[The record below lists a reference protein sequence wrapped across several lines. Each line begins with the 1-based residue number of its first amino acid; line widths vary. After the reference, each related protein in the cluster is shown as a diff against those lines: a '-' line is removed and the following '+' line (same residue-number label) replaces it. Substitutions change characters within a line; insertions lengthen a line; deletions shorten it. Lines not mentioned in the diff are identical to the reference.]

1 MASCSSVETVS
12 SKEGY
17 VSIGLI
23 RWGALSAILGGA
35 LLVISDLW
43 GLLTEGLG
51 GNQPF
56 SVTAR
61 SASFAVTS
69 GLSLLAAILILFALV
84 GLNLRQAEEV
94 GILGRLGFVVA
105 FLGTA
110 LTVGLS
116 WVIFFV
122 APSVA
127 MEAPEF
133 LDAEQVAG
141 PLDAGFILTSFVL
154 AVGWALFGVAA
165 LRAGIY
171 PRRVTIAFIIAALI
185 QFLPLPGTALV
196 FGVAVELLGFFALAR
211 GRMSAEE
218 TSRVR

>member
-1 MASCSSVETVS
+1 MSASE
-12 SKEGY
+12 
-17 VSIGLI
+17 LI

-43 GLLTEGLG
+43 GLLMEGLG
-51 GNQPF
+51 GDQPF

-69 GLSLLAAILILFALV
+69 GLSLLATILILFALV
-84 GLNLRQAEEV
+84 GLNLRQAEAV
-94 GILGRLGFVVA
+94 GMLGRLGFMLA

-127 MEAPEF
+127 VEAPEF

-141 PLDAGFILTSFVL
+141 PLDAGFILTSLIL

-171 PRRVTIAFIIAALI
+171 PRWVTIVFIIVALI
-185 QFLPLPGTALV
+185 QILPIPGTALV
-196 FGVAVELLGFFALAR
+196 FGVAVALLGFFALAR

-218 TSRVR
+218 PSRVR

>member
-1 MASCSSVETVS
+1 MSASE
-12 SKEGY
+12 
-17 VSIGLI
+17 LI
-23 RWGALSAILGGA
+23 RWGALSAILGGV

-43 GLLTEGLG
+43 GLLMEGLG
-51 GNQPF
+51 GDQPF

-61 SASFAVTS
+61 SASFAITS

-84 GLNLRQAEEV
+84 GLNLRQSEEV

-141 PLDAGFILTSFVL
+141 PLDAGFILTSLIL

-171 PRRVTIAFIIAALI
+171 PRWVTIVFIIAALI

-196 FGVAVELLGFFALAR
+196 FGVAVALLGFFALAR
-211 GRMSAEE
+211 GSMSVEQP
-218 TSRVR
+218 SRVR

>member
-1 MASCSSVETVS
+1 MSASE
-12 SKEGY
+12 
-17 VSIGLI
+17 LI

-43 GLLTEGLG
+43 GLLMEGLG
-51 GNQPF
+51 GDQPF

-171 PRRVTIAFIIAALI
+171 PRWVTIAFIIAALI

-196 FGVAVELLGFFALAR
+196 FGVAVALLGFFALAR

-218 TSRVR
+218 PSRVR

>member
-1 MASCSSVETVS
+1 MSASE
-12 SKEGY
+12 
-17 VSIGLI
+17 LI

-43 GLLTEGLG
+43 GLLMEGLG
-51 GNQPF
+51 GDQPF

-84 GLNLRQAEEV
+84 GLNLRQSEEV

-171 PRRVTIAFIIAALI
+171 PRWVTIAFIIAALI

-196 FGVAVELLGFFALAR
+196 FGVAVALLGFFALAR

-218 TSRVR
+218 PSRVR

>member
-1 MASCSSVETVS
+1 MLLRRDGFEQGGIMSASE
-12 SKEGY
+12 
-17 VSIGLI
+17 LI
-23 RWGALSAILGGA
+23 RWGALSAILGGV

-43 GLLTEGLG
+43 GLLMEGLG
-51 GNQPF
+51 GDQPF

-61 SASFAVTS
+61 SASFAITS

-84 GLNLRQAEEV
+84 GLNLRQSEEV

-105 FLGTA
+105 FFGTA

-141 PLDAGFILTSFVL
+141 PLDAGFILTSLIL

-171 PRRVTIAFIIAALI
+171 PRWVTIVFIIAALI

-196 FGVAVELLGFFALAR
+196 FGVAVALLGFFALAR
-211 GRMSAEE
+211 GSMSVEQP
-218 TSRVR
+218 SRVR

>member
-1 MASCSSVETVS
+1 MSASE
-12 SKEGY
+12 
-17 VSIGLI
+17 LI

-43 GLLTEGLG
+43 GLLMEGLG
-51 GNQPF
+51 GGEQPF

-69 GLSLLAAILILFALV
+69 GLSLLATILILFALV
-84 GLNLRQAEEV
+84 GLNLRQAEAV
-94 GILGRLGFVVA
+94 GMLGRLGFMLA

-127 MEAPEF
+127 VEAPEF

-141 PLDAGFILTSFVL
+141 PLDAGFILTSLIL

-171 PRRVTIAFIIAALI
+171 PRWVTIVFIIVALI
-185 QFLPLPGTALV
+185 QILPIPGTALV
-196 FGVAVELLGFFALAR
+196 FGVAVALLGFYALAR

-218 TSRVR
+218 PSRVR

>member
-1 MASCSSVETVS
+1 MSASE
-12 SKEGY
+12 
-17 VSIGLI
+17 LI
-23 RWGALSAILGGA
+23 RWGTLSAILGGV

-43 GLLTEGLG
+43 GLLMEGPG
-51 GNQPF
+51 GDQPF

-61 SASFAVTS
+61 SASFAITS

-141 PLDAGFILTSFVL
+141 PLDAGFILTSLIL

-171 PRRVTIAFIIAALI
+171 PRWVTIVFIIAALI

-196 FGVAVELLGFFALAR
+196 FGVAVALLGFFALAR
-211 GRMSAEE
+211 GSMSVEQP
-218 TSRVR
+218 SRVR

>member
-1 MASCSSVETVS
+1 MSAAALV
-12 SKEGY
+12 
-17 VSIGLI
+17 
-23 RWGALSAILGGA
+23 RWGAMAAIVGGT

-43 GLLTEGLG
+43 GLLMEGLG
-51 GNQPF
+51 GDQPF

-61 SASFAVTS
+61 SAAFAITS

-84 GLNLRQAEEV
+84 GLNLRQSEEV
-94 GILGRLGFVVA
+94 GILGSLGFVVA
-105 FLGTA
+105 FVGTA

-127 MEAPEF
+127 VEAPEF

-141 PLDAGFILTSFVL
+141 PLDAGFILTSLIL

-165 LRAGIY
+165 LRSGIY
-171 PRRVTIAFIIAALI
+171 PRWVAIVFIIAALI
-185 QFLPLPGTALV
+185 QVLPLPGTALV
-196 FGVAVELLGFFALAR
+196 FGVAVALLGFFALIR
-211 GRMSAEE
+211 GRAPAEQP
-218 TSRVR
+218 SRVR

>member
-1 MASCSSVETVS
+1 MSASE
-12 SKEGY
+12 
-17 VSIGLI
+17 LI
-23 RWGALSAILGGA
+23 RWGTLSAILGGV

-43 GLLTEGLG
+43 GLLMEGLG
-51 GNQPF
+51 GDQPF

-61 SASFAVTS
+61 SASFAITS

-84 GLNLRQAEEV
+84 GLNLRQSEEV

-127 MEAPEF
+127 VEAPEF

-141 PLDAGFILTSFVL
+141 PLDAGFILTSLIL

-171 PRRVTIAFIIAALI
+171 PRWVTIVFIIAALI

-196 FGVAVELLGFFALAR
+196 FGVAVALLGFFALAR
-211 GRMSAEE
+211 GSMSVEQP
-218 TSRVR
+218 SRVR